1 VSRAIDV
8 EGFGAAV
15 SRWIAM
21 ATVGTTDANRV
32 AWIDM
37 NKKWTSLCVMA
48 GAVVIG
54 GSALVLAETYTR
66 PEPTP
71 AAPHVGMTVG
81 SDTITLSDEA
91 PQWAA
96 ITIAPAKGAEARWSD
111 PVPARVVF
119 DETRTSRLGTPLAG
133 RLSTLMIERGQRVTA
148 GDKLFTVASPSLA
161 ELRSEQQKALVEK
174 ASAKINLDRT
184 QALVDAGSLPGKEL
198 VAAKQ
203 TLVEAD
209 LAVSLAQQKL
219 SALKVTT
226 SGDSS
231 FTVTA
236 PRSGVVVEMNLAV
249 GQEVDSS
256 TGSLLAISDLSD
268 VWIVADVFES
278 DLGKLTEGAKA
289 RVVLADDGETEG
301 TIDRISSVVDPDRH
315 TIPVRVKL
323 VNSTGALRPNSHVRL
338 RFLDTTPAKVAVP
351 ATAVI
356 SDGTASF
363 VYVREKGTLRKRK
376 ITLGPVHAGVAT
388 IVAGVEP
395 GEQIV
400 VRGATLLDNQIELD
414 N

>member
-1 VSRAIDV
+1 
-8 EGFGAAV
+8 
-15 SRWIAM
+15 
-21 ATVGTTDANRV
+21 
-32 AWIDM
+32 M
-37 NKKWTSLCVMA
+37 NKKWTYLSVMA
-48 GAVVIG
+48 GASVIC

-71 AAPHVGMTVG
+71 VAAHVGMSVG
-81 SDTITLSDEA
+81 SDQITLTDDA

-96 ITIAPAKGAEARWSD
+96 ITIASAKGAEARWSD

-133 RLSTLMIERGQRVTA
+133 RIATLMIERGQRVTS
-148 GDKLFTVASPSLA
+148 GDKLFTVASPNLA
-161 ELRSEQQKALVEK
+161 ELRSAQQKAIVER

-198 VAAKQ
+198 VASKQ
-203 TLVEAD
+203 AFVEAD
-209 LAVSLAQQKL
+209 LEVSLAGQKL
-219 SALKVTT
+219 SSLKITAN
-226 SGDSS
+226 GDSS

-249 GQEVDSS
+249 GQEVDAS
-256 TGSLLAISDLSD
+256 TGSLLAIADLSD
-268 VWIVADVFES
+268 VWVVADVFES
-278 DLGKLTEGAKA
+278 DLGTLTEGAKA
-289 RVVLADDGETEG
+289 QVVLADNDETSG
-301 TIDRISSVVDPDRH
+301 TIDRVSSIVDPDRH

-323 VNSTGALRPNSHVRL
+323 ANPTGTLRPNAHVQL
-338 RFLDTTPAKVAVP
+338 RFLDSTPAKVAVP

-363 VYVREKGTLRKRK
+363 VYIREKGALRKRK
-376 ITLGPVHAGVAT
+376 VTLGPIHGGVAT
-388 IVAGVEP
+388 IAAGVES

-400 VRGATLLDNQIELD
+400 VRGATLLDNQIQLD

>member
-1 VSRAIDV
+1 
-8 EGFGAAV
+8 
-15 SRWIAM
+15 
-21 ATVGTTDANRV
+21 
-32 AWIDM
+32 M
-37 NKKWTSLCVMA
+37 NKKWTYLSVMA
-48 GAVVIG
+48 GAVIIG

-71 AAPHVGMTVG
+71 TAPHVGMTVR
-81 SDTITLSDEA
+81 SDAVTLTDDA

-96 ITIAPAKGAEARWSD
+96 ITIEPAKGAEARWSD

-133 RLSTLMIERGQRVTA
+133 RLSALMIERGQRVTS
-148 GDKLFTVASPSLA
+148 GDKLFTVASPNLA
-161 ELRSEQQKALVEK
+161 ELRSDQQKAIVER

-203 TLVEAD
+203 ALVEAD

-219 SALKVTT
+219 SSLKITAN
-226 SGDSS
+226 GDSS

-236 PRSGVVVEMNLAV
+236 PRSGVVVEMNLTV
-249 GQEVDSS
+249 GQEVDAS
-256 TGSLLAISDLSD
+256 TGSLLAIANLSD
-268 VWIVADVFES
+268 VWVVADVFES
-278 DLGKLTEGAKA
+278 DLGTLTEGAKA
-289 RVVLADDGETEG
+289 QVVLSDNGETEG
-301 TIDRISSVVDPDRH
+301 TIDRISSIVDPDRH

-323 VNSTGALRPNSHVRL
+323 ANPTGTLRPNAHVQL

-363 VYVREKGTLRKRK
+363 VYVREKGALRKRTV
-376 ITLGPVHAGVAT
+376 TLGPVHGGVAT
-388 IVAGVEP
+388 IATGVEP

-400 VRGATLLDNQIELD
+400 VRGATLLDNQIQLD